1 MPLISLCMIVR
12 DEAEV
17 LGRCLQSV
25 ADLVDEIIVADTG
38 SVDETKAIAA
48 QFEAKIYDFPWCDD
62 FSAARNFTVQQA
74 VGDYWMWLDADDVI
88 EGENRARL
96 KQILQSPDADLVYL
110 PYVLSFDSAGK
121 PDLISKRER
130 IFRRSKGYRFEGAV
144 HEAVVPHG
152 VIRMGDAAV
161 FHRKEKAGD
170 PDRNLRIYQQ
180 KRLKG
185 ERFSPRE
192 QYYYGRELIDHGADT
207 AALSVLEHFLQ
218 EGKGWEPD
226 CIGACLLCAKVYE
239 KRNQVEQALQSLLR
253 ALSYGVP
260 TPEICCEIGACFMK
274 QEQWKTAAFWYQT
287 ALREGAHPFEG
298 FRNQACC
305 DYIPAMQ
312 LCVCYDRMG
321 DISAAAAYNALAGNV
336 RPQDRAVEQNRQYF
350 ASKGIMTEAK

>member
-25 ADLVDEIIVADTG
+25 ADLVDEIIIADTG

-96 KQILQSPDADLVYL
+96 KQILQNPDADLVYL

-161 FHRKEKAGD
+161 FHRKDKAGD
-170 PDRNLRIYQQ
+170 TDSKLRIYQQ
-180 KRLKG
+180 NRFKG
-185 ERFSPRE
+185 ERFYPR
-192 QYYYGRELIDHGADT
+192 
-207 AALSVLEHFLQ
+207 
-218 EGKGWEPD
+218 
-226 CIGACLLCAKVYE
+226 
-239 KRNQVEQALQSLLR
+239 
-253 ALSYGVP
+253 
-260 TPEICCEIGACFMK
+260 
-274 QEQWKTAAFWYQT
+274 
-287 ALREGAHPFEG
+287 
-298 FRNQACC
+298 
-305 DYIPAMQ
+305 
-312 LCVCYDRMG
+312 
-321 DISAAAAYNALAGNV
+321 
-336 RPQDRAVEQNRQYF
+336 
-350 ASKGIMTEAK
+350 